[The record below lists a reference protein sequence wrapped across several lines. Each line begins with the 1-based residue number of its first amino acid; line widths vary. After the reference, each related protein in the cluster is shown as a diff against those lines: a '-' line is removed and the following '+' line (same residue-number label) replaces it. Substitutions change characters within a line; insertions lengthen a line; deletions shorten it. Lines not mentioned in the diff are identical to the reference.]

1 MSITRFLHSL
11 FCASALFG
19 VLAVPVFATPGPT
32 APPGFNVH
40 LVQETKTGRL
50 WRGGAPRKDTLEA
63 LAESAKKRH
72 VTVTLLDLRTPAN
85 ADDKSGKAGRLS
97 PAQEKAL
104 CEKLGLRYEPVSA
117 LDAKLTDRMTEAL
130 TKGDAYFHCMY
141 GVNRTGYA
149 AARYA
154 CATQAHVDPAGLGKH
169 DWEQGYA
176 HQRRLKH

>member
-1 MSITRFLHSL
+1 MISPAFNRPIPFAFALAIALSL
-11 FCASALFG
+11 SA
-19 VLAVPVFATPGPT
+19 VAAPSP
-32 APPGFNVH
+32 APPPGYNVH
-40 LVQETKTGRL
+40 LVQETKSGRL

-63 LAESAKKRH
+63 LAASAKKRH

-104 CEKLGLRYEPVSA
+104 CIKLGLRYEPISA
-117 LDAKLTDRMTEAL
+117 LGAKLTDQISQAL
-130 TKGDAYFHCMY
+130 TTGDAYLHCMY

-149 AARYA
+149 TARYA
-154 CATQAHVDPAGLGKH
+154 CAAQVHVDTAGLGKH

-176 HQRRLKH
+176 HQRRIKH